1 MDRGCIG
8 IVTVTYNSGDV
19 LLAFLTCVFAQTH
32 ANFLLFAVDN
42 ASVDNT
48 IEILASC
55 SDERLTVIANPDN
68 RGIAEGDNQGILRAL
83 DADCSS
89 ILLLNND
96 TEFDAT
102 LLEQLASGLKAYEC
116 DMVCPKM
123 LYFDQPHRIWAA
135 GGLFQP
141 RLGYRTLHYGEGQ
154 VDRGQFDEA
163 RAVTFAPACC
173 ILVRSEL
180 FAKIGLMDPRYFVY
194 SDDAD
199 FLYRA
204 LEVGAKLYYM
214 PDVRLL
220 HKVSSLTG
228 GENSPF
234 TIRYTTRNR
243 AYFKLKHLGRFTA
256 WFWNGLY
263 RVYYLA
269 KFLAFKASFA
279 ELQMRQRAISEAYTM
294 PRDDL

>member
-1 MDRGCIG
+1 MKELIG
-8 IVTVTYNSGDV
+8 IVTVTYNSGKV
-19 LLAFLTCVFAQTH
+19 LPDFLRCLFAQTE

-42 ASVDNT
+42 ASTDNT
-48 IEILASC
+48 VELLAGC
-55 SDERLTVIANPDN
+55 SDTRLRTIVNPDN
-68 RGIAEGDNQGILRAL
+68 RGIAEGDNQGIQQAL
-83 DADCSS
+83 EAGCSS

-96 TEFDAT
+96 TEFETT
-102 LLEQLASGLKAYEC
+102 LLEQLAHGLETYAC

-123 LYFDQPHRIWAA
+123 LYFDQPDRIWAA

-141 RLGYRTLHYGEGQ
+141 RLGYRTLHYGEREL
-154 VDRGQFDEA
+154 DRGQFDEA

-204 LEVGAKLYYM
+204 LQVGARLYYL
-214 PDVRLL
+214 PGIRLL

-228 GENSPF
+228 GDRSPF

-243 AYFKLKHLGRFTA
+243 AYFKIKHLGRLTA
-256 WFWNGLY
+256 WFWNAMY
-263 RVYYLA
+263 RAYYLA
-269 KFLAFKASFA
+269 KFLVLKSSLA
-279 ELQMRQRAISEAYTM
+279 ELRMRQRAISEAYTM
-294 PRDDL
+294 PKSN

>member
-1 MDRGCIG
+1 MKKTIG
-8 IVTVTYNSGDV
+8 VVTVTYNSGRV
-19 LLAFLTCVFAQTH
+19 LPRFLHCLFAQTW
-32 ANFLLFAVDN
+32 ADFILFTIDN

-48 IEILASC
+48 VDLLAACNDTRLVTIL
-55 SDERLTVIANPDN
+55 NPDN
-68 RGIAEGDNQGILRAL
+68 RGIAEADNQGIRQAL
-83 DADCSS
+83 EVGCSS

-96 TEFDAT
+96 TEFGDS
-102 LLEQLASGLKAYEC
+102 LLNQLVSGLDTYSC

-123 LYFDQPHRIWAA
+123 LYFDPPERIWAA

-141 RLGYRTLHYGEGQ
+141 RLGYRTLHYGEREL
-154 VDRGQFDEA
+154 DRGQFEVA

-204 LEVGAKLYYM
+204 LQAGATLYYL
-214 PDVRLL
+214 PWAKLL

-228 GENSPF
+228 GDTSPF

-243 AYFKLKHLGRFTA
+243 AYFKIKHLGSFTA
-256 WFWNGLY
+256 WFWNCMY
-263 RVYYLA
+263 RVYYAA
-269 KFLAFKASFA
+269 KFLTFKSSFS
-279 ELQMRQRAISEAYTM
+279 ELVMRQRAIGEAYTM
-294 PRDDL
+294 PRDN